1 MGVRCQMAGAQTGL
15 VGEGWFMVWGQGARS
30 FWTMGLRTPI
40 WATTATMPPL
50 AVVAM
55 PQ

>member
-1 MGVRCQMAGAQTGL
+1 MGMRCQMAGAQTGL
-15 VGEGWFMVWGQGARS
+15 DGEAWGQGARS

-40 WATTATMPPL
+40 WATTATIPPL